1 MQAVWGFSRMTK
13 LYLDKSSWQ
22 TSFQKEGCRWANL
35 SRYVE
40 GHINLGGVEVS
51 WIGWLLTLPFPCLDG
66 EAKNKN
72 KNDCDIIAELKAN
85 TLNTGT

>member
-1 MQAVWGFSRMTK
+1 
-13 LYLDKSSWQ
+13 
-22 TSFQKEGCRWANL
+22 
-35 SRYVE
+35 VE